1 MRDQYQRN
9 IDYIRISVTDRC
21 NLRCTYCMPEGIRLT
36 SMSEL
41 LTFEEIVQ
49 VVGVGAELGIRH
61 VKLTGGEPLLRRGLP
76 ILVQMLK
83 NIEGIEQ
90 VTLTTNGILLK
101 EHLPALLKAGLDAVN
116 ISLDSTDRDTF
127 RKITGFDQLDMVLA
141 AIDAACASGI
151 RTKINAV
158 SLNLGEEA
166 IWNLIDLAKD
176 RPLDVRFIEMMP
188 IGHGKDFPV
197 YSHTKMLE
205 QFRERYP
212 DLTADKAMHGFGP
225 AVYYHIPGYQGSIG
239 LISAIHGKFCDKC
252 NRIRLTSTGF
262 LKGCLC
268 YNTGADLREILR
280 ANEAEDEK
288 RRHLTE
294 TMEAAI
300 YAKPRAHC
308 FESAGDVTERATMNE
323 IGG

>member
-1 MRDQYQRN
+1 MHDQYQRN

-21 NLRCTYCMPEGIRLT
+21 NLRCTYCMPEGIHLT

-49 VVGVGAELGIRH
+49 VVRTAAELGIRH
-61 VKLTGGEPLLRRGLP
+61 VKLTGGEPLLRRSLP
-76 ILVQMLK
+76 TLVQMLK

-116 ISLDSTDRDTF
+116 ISLDSTDRDAF

-158 SLNLGEEA
+158 SLDLGEEA
-166 IWNLIDLAKD
+166 MWNLIDLAKD
-176 RPLDVRFIEMMP
+176 RPIDVRFIEMMP

-205 QFRERYP
+205 LFRERYP
-212 DLTADKAMHGFGP
+212 DLTADQHRP
-225 AVYYHIPGYQGSIG
+225 DQ
-239 LISAIHGKFCDKC
+239 
-252 NRIRLTSTGF
+252 
-262 LKGCLC
+262 
-268 YNTGADLREILR
+268 
-280 ANEAEDEK
+280 
-288 RRHLTE
+288 RH
-294 TMEAAI
+294 
-300 YAKPRAHC
+300 PRK
-308 FESAGDVTERATMNE
+308 VL
-323 IGG
+323 

>member
-1 MRDQYQRN
+1 MHDQYQRN

-21 NLRCTYCMPEGIRLT
+21 NLRCTYCMPEGIHLT

-49 VVGVGAELGIRH
+49 VVRTAAELGIRH
-61 VKLTGGEPLLRRGLP
+61 VKLTGGEPLLRRSLP
-76 ILVQMLK
+76 TL
-83 NIEGIEQ
+83 
-90 VTLTTNGILLK
+90 LTTNGILLK

-116 ISLDSTDRDTF
+116 ISLDSTDRDAF

-158 SLNLGEEA
+158 SLDLGEEA
-166 IWNLIDLAKD
+166 MWNLIDLAKD
-176 RPLDVRFIEMMP
+176 RPIDVRFIEMMP

-205 QFRERYP
+205 LFRERYP
-212 DLTADKAMHGFGP
+212 DLTADKAVHGFGP

-280 ANEAEDEK
+280 ANEAENEK

-308 FESAGDVTERATMNE
+308 FESAEDVTERATMNE

>member
-1 MRDQYQRN
+1 
-9 IDYIRISVTDRC
+9 
-21 NLRCTYCMPEGIRLT
+21 MPEGIRLT

>member
-1 MRDQYQRN
+1 
-9 IDYIRISVTDRC
+9 
-21 NLRCTYCMPEGIRLT
+21 MPEGIRLT

-49 VVGVGAELGIRH
+49 VVRTAAELGIRH
-61 VKLTGGEPLLRRGLP
+61 VKLTGGEPLLRRSLP
-76 ILVQMLK
+76 TLVQMLK

-212 DLTADKAMHGFGP
+212 DLTADKAMYGFGP

>member
-1 MRDQYQRN
+1 MRDQYQRD

-21 NLRCTYCMPEGIRLT
+21 NLRCTYCMPEGIHLT

-49 VVGVGAELGIRH
+49 VVGAGAELGIRH
-61 VKLTGGEPLLRRGLP
+61 VKLTGGEPLLRRSLP
-76 ILVQMLK
+76 TLVQMLK
-83 NIEGIEQ
+83 NIDGIEQ
-90 VTLTTNGILLK
+90 VTMTTNGILLK

-127 RKITGFDQLDMVLA
+127 RN

>member
-1 MRDQYQRN
+1 MRDQYQRD

-61 VKLTGGEPLLRRGLP
+61 VKLTGGEPLLRRSLP
-76 ILVQMLK
+76 TLVQMLK

-197 YSHTKMLE
+197 YSHMKMLE

-212 DLTADKAMHGFGP
+212 DLTADKTMHGFGP

>member
-1 MRDQYQRN
+1 
-9 IDYIRISVTDRC
+9 
-21 NLRCTYCMPEGIRLT
+21 MPEGIRLT

-49 VVGVGAELGIRH
+49 VVGVAAELGIRH

-205 QFRERYP
+205 QVRERYP

>member
-1 MRDQYQRN
+1 
-9 IDYIRISVTDRC
+9 
-21 NLRCTYCMPEGIRLT
+21 MPEGIHLT

-49 VVGVGAELGIRH
+49 VVGAGAELGIRH
-61 VKLTGGEPLLRRGLP
+61 VKLTGGEPLLRRSLP
-76 ILVQMLK
+76 TLVQMLK
-83 NIEGIEQ
+83 NIDGIEQ
-90 VTLTTNGILLK
+90 VTMTTNGILLK

-127 RKITGFDQLDMVLA
+127 RKITGFDRLDVVLA

-158 SLNLGEEA
+158 SLDLGEEA
-166 IWNLIDLAKD
+166 MWNLIA
-176 RPLDVRFIEMMP
+176 

-212 DLTADKAMHGFGP
+212 DLTADKTMHGFGP

-280 ANEAEDEK
+280 ANGAENEK
-288 RRHLTE
+288 RRHLIE
-294 TMEAAI
+294 TLESAI

-308 FESAGDVTERATMNE
+308 FESAEDVTERATMNE

>member
-1 MRDQYQRN
+1 
-9 IDYIRISVTDRC
+9 
-21 NLRCTYCMPEGIRLT
+21 MPEGIHLT

-49 VVGVGAELGIRH
+49 VVRTAAELGIRH
-61 VKLTGGEPLLRRGLP
+61 VKLTGGEPLLRRSLP
-76 ILVQMLK
+76 TLVQMLK

-212 DLTADKAMHGFGP
+212 DLTADKTMHGFGP

>member
-1 MRDQYQRN
+1 
-9 IDYIRISVTDRC
+9 
-21 NLRCTYCMPEGIRLT
+21 MPEGIHLT

-49 VVGVGAELGIRH
+49 VVRTAAELGIRH
-61 VKLTGGEPLLRRGLP
+61 VKLTGGEPLLRRSLP
-76 ILVQMLK
+76 TLVQMLK

-176 RPLDVRFIEMMP
+176 RPIDVRFIEMMP

-212 DLTADKAMHGFGP
+212 DLTADKAMYGFGP

>member
-1 MRDQYQRN
+1 
-9 IDYIRISVTDRC
+9 
-21 NLRCTYCMPEGIRLT
+21 MPEGIHLT

-49 VVGVGAELGIRH
+49 VVGAGAELGIRH
-61 VKLTGGEPLLRRGLP
+61 VKLTGGEPLLRRSLP
-76 ILVQMLK
+76 TLVQMLK
-83 NIEGIEQ
+83 NIDGIEQ
-90 VTLTTNGILLK
+90 VTMTTNGILLK

-176 RPLDVRFIEMMP
+176 RPIDVRFIEMMP

-205 QFRERYP
+205 RLRERYP

>member
-1 MRDQYQRN
+1 M
-9 IDYIRISVTDRC
+9 T
-21 NLRCTYCMPEGIRLT
+21 EGIRLT

-61 VKLTGGEPLLRRGLP
+61 VKLTGGEPLLRRSLP
-76 ILVQMLK
+76 TLVQMLK
-83 NIEGIEQ
+83 NIDGIEQ
-90 VTLTTNGILLK
+90 VTMTTNGILLK

-116 ISLDSTDRDTF
+116 ISLDSTDRDAF

-158 SLNLGEEA
+158 SLDLGEEA
-166 IWNLIDLAKD
+166 MWNLIDLAKD
-176 RPLDVRFIEMMP
+176 RPIDVRFIEMMP

-205 QFRERYP
+205 QVRERYP
-212 DLTADKAMHGFGP
+212 DLTADKAVHGFGP

-280 ANEAEDEK
+280 ANEAENEK

>member
-49 VVGVGAELGIRH
+49 VVGAGAELGIRH
-61 VKLTGGEPLLRRGLP
+61 VKLTGGEPLLRRSLP
-76 ILVQMLK
+76 TLVQMLK
-83 NIEGIEQ
+83 NIDGIEQ
-90 VTLTTNGILLK
+90 VTMTTNGILLK

-127 RKITGFDQLDMVLA
+127 RKITGFDRLDAVLA

-166 IWNLIDLAKD
+166 IWNLIALAKD
-176 RPLDVRFIEMMP
+176 RPIDVRFIEMMP

-205 QFRERYP
+205 RLRERYP

-280 ANEAEDEK
+280 ANGAENEK
-288 RRHLTE
+288 RRHLIE
-294 TMEAAI
+294 TLESAI

-308 FESAGDVTERATMNE
+308 FESAEDVTERATMNE

>member
-1 MRDQYQRN
+1 MRDQYQRD

-21 NLRCTYCMPEGIRLT
+21 NLRCTYCMPEGIHLT

-49 VVGVGAELGIRH
+49 VVGAGAELGIRH
-61 VKLTGGEPLLRRGLP
+61 VKLTGGEPLLRRSLP
-76 ILVQMLK
+76 TLVQMLK

>member
-1 MRDQYQRN
+1 MRDQYQRD

-21 NLRCTYCMPEGIRLT
+21 NLRCTYCMPEGIHLT

-49 VVGVGAELGIRH
+49 VVRTAAELGIRH
-61 VKLTGGEPLLRRGLP
+61 VKLTGGEPLLRRSLP
-76 ILVQMLK
+76 TLVQMLK

-176 RPLDVRFIEMMP
+176 RPIDVRFIEMMP

-212 DLTADKAMHGFGP
+212 DLTADKAMYGFGP

>member
-1 MRDQYQRN
+1 
-9 IDYIRISVTDRC
+9 
-21 NLRCTYCMPEGIRLT
+21 MPEGIRLT

-49 VVGVGAELGIRH
+49 VVRTAAELGIRH
-61 VKLTGGEPLLRRGLP
+61 VKLTGGEPLLRRSLP
-76 ILVQMLK
+76 TLVQMLK

-212 DLTADKAMHGFGP
+212 DLTADKTMHGFGP

>member
-1 MRDQYQRN
+1 
-9 IDYIRISVTDRC
+9 
-21 NLRCTYCMPEGIRLT
+21 MPEGIRLT

-61 VKLTGGEPLLRRGLP
+61 VKLTGGEPLLRRSLP
-76 ILVQMLK
+76 TLVQMLK

>member
-1 MRDQYQRN
+1 
-9 IDYIRISVTDRC
+9 
-21 NLRCTYCMPEGIRLT
+21 MPEGIHLT

-49 VVGVGAELGIRH
+49 VVGAGAELGIRH
-61 VKLTGGEPLLRRGLP
+61 VKLTGGEPLLRRSLP
-76 ILVQMLK
+76 TLVQMLK
-83 NIEGIEQ
+83 NIDGIEQ
-90 VTLTTNGILLK
+90 VTMTTNGILLK
-101 EHLPALLKAGLDAVN
+101 EHLPALLKAGLGAVN

>member
-21 NLRCTYCMPEGIRLT
+21 NLRCTYCMPEGIHLT

-49 VVGVGAELGIRH
+49 VVGAGAELGIRH

-308 FESAGDVTERATMNE
+308 FESVGDVTERATMNE

>member
-1 MRDQYQRN
+1 
-9 IDYIRISVTDRC
+9 
-21 NLRCTYCMPEGIRLT
+21 MPEGIHLT

-49 VVGVGAELGIRH
+49 VVGAGAELGIRH
-61 VKLTGGEPLLRRGLP
+61 VKLTGGEPLLRRSLP
-76 ILVQMLK
+76 TLVQMLK
-83 NIEGIEQ
+83 NIDGIEQ
-90 VTLTTNGILLK
+90 VTMTTNGILLK

-176 RPLDVRFIEMMP
+176 RPIDVRFIEMMP

>member
-1 MRDQYQRN
+1 
-9 IDYIRISVTDRC
+9 
-21 NLRCTYCMPEGIRLT
+21 MPEGIHLT

-49 VVGVGAELGIRH
+49 VVGAGAELGIRH
-61 VKLTGGEPLLRRGLP
+61 VKLTGGEPLLRRSLP
-76 ILVQMLK
+76 TLVQLLK

-90 VTLTTNGILLK
+90 VAMTTNGILLK

-308 FESAGDVTERATMNE
+308 FESVGDVTERATMNE

>member
-1 MRDQYQRN
+1 MRDQYQRD

-21 NLRCTYCMPEGIRLT
+21 NLRCTYCMPEGIHLT

-49 VVGVGAELGIRH
+49 VVGAGAELGIRH
-61 VKLTGGEPLLRRGLP
+61 VKLTGGEPLLRRSLP
-76 ILVQMLK
+76 TLVQMLK
-83 NIEGIEQ
+83 NIDGIEQ
-90 VTLTTNGILLK
+90 VTMTTNGILLK

>member
-1 MRDQYQRN
+1 
-9 IDYIRISVTDRC
+9 
-21 NLRCTYCMPEGIRLT
+21 MPEGIHLT

-49 VVGVGAELGIRH
+49 VVGVAAELGIRH

>member
-1 MRDQYQRN
+1 MRDQYQRD

-21 NLRCTYCMPEGIRLT
+21 NLRCTYCMPEGIHLT

-49 VVGVGAELGIRH
+49 VVRTAAELGIRH
-61 VKLTGGEPLLRRGLP
+61 VKLTGGEPLLRRSLP
-76 ILVQMLK
+76 TLVQMLK

>member
-1 MRDQYQRN
+1 
-9 IDYIRISVTDRC
+9 
-21 NLRCTYCMPEGIRLT
+21 
-36 SMSEL
+36 
-41 LTFEEIVQ
+41 
-49 VVGVGAELGIRH
+49 
-61 VKLTGGEPLLRRGLP
+61 
-76 ILVQMLK
+76 
-83 NIEGIEQ
+83 
-90 VTLTTNGILLK
+90 
-101 EHLPALLKAGLDAVN
+101 
-116 ISLDSTDRDTF
+116 
-127 RKITGFDQLDMVLA
+127 
-141 AIDAACASGI
+141 
-151 RTKINAV
+151 
-158 SLNLGEEA
+158 
-166 IWNLIDLAKD
+166 
-176 RPLDVRFIEMMP
+176 MMP

-212 DLTADKAMHGFGP
+212 DLTADKTMHGFGP

-280 ANEAEDEK
+280 ANGAENEK
-288 RRHLTE
+288 RRHLIE
-294 TMEAAI
+294 TMESAI

-308 FESAGDVTERATMNE
+308 FESAEDVTERATMNE

>member
-1 MRDQYQRN
+1 
-9 IDYIRISVTDRC
+9 
-21 NLRCTYCMPEGIRLT
+21 MPEGIRLT

-116 ISLDSTDRDTF
+116 ISLDNTDRDTF

>member
-1 MRDQYQRN
+1 
-9 IDYIRISVTDRC
+9 
-21 NLRCTYCMPEGIRLT
+21 MPEGIHLT

-49 VVGVGAELGIRH
+49 VVRTAAELGIRH
-61 VKLTGGEPLLRRGLP
+61 VKLTGGEPLLRRSLP
-76 ILVQMLK
+76 TLVQMLK

-116 ISLDSTDRDTF
+116 ISLDSTDRDAF

-158 SLNLGEEA
+158 SLDLGEEA
-166 IWNLIDLAKD
+166 MWNLIDLAKD
-176 RPLDVRFIEMMP
+176 RPIDVRFIEMMP

-205 QFRERYP
+205 LFRERYP
-212 DLTADKAMHGFGP
+212 DLTADKAVHGFGP

-280 ANEAEDEK
+280 ANEAENEK

-308 FESAGDVTERATMNE
+308 CALLRVRLICFFSDSAGAS
-323 IGG
+323 IA

>member
-1 MRDQYQRN
+1 
-9 IDYIRISVTDRC
+9 
-21 NLRCTYCMPEGIRLT
+21 MPEGIRLT

-49 VVGVGAELGIRH
+49 VVRTAAELGIRH
-61 VKLTGGEPLLRRGLP
+61 VKLTGGEPLLRRSLP
-76 ILVQMLK
+76 TLVQMLK

>member
-1 MRDQYQRN
+1 MHDQYQRN

-49 VVGVGAELGIRH
+49 VVRTAAELGIRH
-61 VKLTGGEPLLRRGLP
+61 VKLTGGEPLLRRSLP
-76 ILVQMLK
+76 TLVQMLK

-127 RKITGFDQLDMVLA
+127 RNITGFDQLDMVLA

-158 SLNLGEEA
+158 SLDLGEEA
-166 IWNLIDLAKD
+166 MWNLIDLAKD

-280 ANEAEDEK
+280 ANEAENEK

>member
-1 MRDQYQRN
+1 
-9 IDYIRISVTDRC
+9 
-21 NLRCTYCMPEGIRLT
+21 MPEGIRLT

-49 VVGVGAELGIRH
+49 VVGVAAELGIRH

-176 RPLDVRFIEMMP
+176 RPIDVRFIEMMP

-280 ANEAEDEK
+280 ANEAGDEK

>member
-1 MRDQYQRN
+1 
-9 IDYIRISVTDRC
+9 
-21 NLRCTYCMPEGIRLT
+21 MPEGIHLT

-49 VVGVGAELGIRH
+49 VVRTAAELGIRH
-61 VKLTGGEPLLRRGLP
+61 VKLTGGEPLLRRSLP
-76 ILVQMLK
+76 TLVQMLK

>member
-1 MRDQYQRN
+1 
-9 IDYIRISVTDRC
+9 
-21 NLRCTYCMPEGIRLT
+21 MPEGIRLT

-49 VVGVGAELGIRH
+49 VVRTAAELGIRH
-61 VKLTGGEPLLRRGLP
+61 VKLTGGEPLLRRSLP
-76 ILVQMLK
+76 TLVQMLK

-308 FESAGDVTERATMNE
+308 FESVGDVTERATMNE

>member
-1 MRDQYQRN
+1 
-9 IDYIRISVTDRC
+9 
-21 NLRCTYCMPEGIRLT
+21 
-36 SMSEL
+36 
-41 LTFEEIVQ
+41 
-49 VVGVGAELGIRH
+49 
-61 VKLTGGEPLLRRGLP
+61 
-76 ILVQMLK
+76 MLK

-116 ISLDSTDRDTF
+116 ISLDSTDRDAF

-158 SLNLGEEA
+158 SLDLGEEA
-166 IWNLIDLAKD
+166 MWNLIDLAKD
-176 RPLDVRFIEMMP
+176 RPIDVRFIEMMP

-205 QFRERYP
+205 LFRERYP
-212 DLTADKAMHGFGP
+212 DLTADKAVHGFGP

-280 ANEAEDEK
+280 ANEAENEK

-308 FESAGDVTERATMNE
+308 FESAEDVTERATMNE

>member
-1 MRDQYQRN
+1 
-9 IDYIRISVTDRC
+9 
-21 NLRCTYCMPEGIRLT
+21 MPEGIHLT

-49 VVGVGAELGIRH
+49 VVGAGAELGIRH
-61 VKLTGGEPLLRRGLP
+61 VKLTGGEPLLRRSLP
-76 ILVQMLK
+76 TLVQMLK
-83 NIEGIEQ
+83 NIDGIEQ
-90 VTLTTNGILLK
+90 VTMTTNGILLK
-101 EHLPALLKAGLDAVN
+101 GHLPALLKAGLDAVN

>member
-1 MRDQYQRN
+1 
-9 IDYIRISVTDRC
+9 
-21 NLRCTYCMPEGIRLT
+21 MPEGIHLT

-49 VVGVGAELGIRH
+49 VVRTAAELGIRH
-61 VKLTGGEPLLRRGLP
+61 VKLTGGEPLLRRSLP
-76 ILVQMLK
+76 TLVQMLK

-212 DLTADKAMHGFGP
+212 DLMADKTMHGFGP

>member
-1 MRDQYQRN
+1 MHDQYQRN

-49 VVGVGAELGIRH
+49 VVRTAAELGIRH
-61 VKLTGGEPLLRRGLP
+61 VKLTGGEPLLRRSLP
-76 ILVQMLK
+76 TLVQMLK

>member
-1 MRDQYQRN
+1 
-9 IDYIRISVTDRC
+9 
-21 NLRCTYCMPEGIRLT
+21 MPEGIHLT

-49 VVGVGAELGIRH
+49 VVGAGAELGIRH
-61 VKLTGGEPLLRRGLP
+61 VKLTGGEPLLRRSLP
-76 ILVQMLK
+76 TLVQMLK
-83 NIEGIEQ
+83 NIDGIEQ
-90 VTLTTNGILLK
+90 VTMTTNGILLK

-212 DLTADKAMHGFGP
+212 DLTADKTMHGFGP